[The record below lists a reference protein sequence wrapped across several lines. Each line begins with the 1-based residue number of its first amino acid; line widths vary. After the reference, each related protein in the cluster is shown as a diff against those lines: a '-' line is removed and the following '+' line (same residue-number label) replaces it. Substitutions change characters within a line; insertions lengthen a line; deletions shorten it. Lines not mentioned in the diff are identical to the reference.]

1 MIVTSNIICL
11 LLNRAREEERKETAQ
26 QIKKST
32 NLEKQNE
39 RNFEIENITHTNKQT
54 NTQVQIRI

>member
-11 LLNRAREEERKETAQ
+11 LLNRAREAERKETAQ